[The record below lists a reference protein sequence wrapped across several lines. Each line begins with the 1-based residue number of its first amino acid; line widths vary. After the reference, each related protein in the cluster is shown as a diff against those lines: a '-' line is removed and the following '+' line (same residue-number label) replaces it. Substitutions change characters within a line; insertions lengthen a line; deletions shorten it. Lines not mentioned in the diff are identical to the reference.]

1 MKSACVS
8 FEQLFSGN
16 ECDFSVFNV
25 LRYLAWNMFV
35 DGYSD
40 VLPCKADL
48 KDTQC
53 LFRSENIK
61 LNCLC

>member
-1 MKSACVS
+1 MLLRCWVI
-8 FEQLFSGN
+8 F
-16 ECDFSVFNV
+16 VFNV
-25 LRYLAWNMFV
+25 LKYLALNVFV
-35 DGYSD
+35 DGWSD

-53 LFRSENIK
+53 LLRSENIK